1 MLNTWKNVALNG
13 TKRGIIM
20 SREIKFKIWDKT
32 FKKFLKDD
40 YESKNVIDRDGNL
53 FMYVLS
59 ETFRDLYF
67 YKLLK
72 NIEISEYTG
81 LKDSEGY
88 EIYEDDIVWNEWDEE
103 YQVIIFDEGEYKLM
117 GESHI
122 QNLYDNLDYI
132 DVRGNIYENLEL
144 VKGWYKED

>member
-1 MLNTWKNVALNG
+1 
-13 TKRGIIM
+13 M
-20 SREIKFKIWDKT
+20 SREIKFRAWI
-32 FKKFLKDD
+32 KKGC
-40 YESKNVIDRDGNL
+40 ESKMGEVTSINL
-53 FMYVLS
+53 DEGYINYIVCNKQN
-59 ETFRDLYF
+59 E
-67 YKLLK
+67 
-72 NIEISEYTG
+72 IEIIGLGYLDEYILLQYTG

>member
-1 MLNTWKNVALNG
+1 
-13 TKRGIIM
+13 M

-81 LKDSEGY
+81 LKDSKGK
-88 EIYEDDIVWNEWDEE
+88 EIYEDDIVWNEYDEE

-122 QNLYDNLDYI
+122 QNLFNNLDYI
-132 DVRGNIYENLEL
+132 DVRGNVYENLEL
-144 VKGWYKED
+144 VKAWYKED

>member
-1 MLNTWKNVALNG
+1 
-13 TKRGIIM
+13 M

-81 LKDSEGY
+81 LKDSKGK
-88 EIYEDDIVWNEWDEE
+88 EIYEDDIVWNEYDEE

-117 GESHI
+117 GERHI
-122 QNLYDNLDYI
+122 QNLFNNLDYI
-132 DVRGNIYENLEL
+132 DVRGNVYENLEL
-144 VKGWYKED
+144 VKAWYKED